1 MKFLI
6 INGPNLNML
15 GKRDP
20 EIYGTLTLKELE
32 CYISDF
38 CKNGGDTAEF
48 FQSNCEGEII
58 DKLQTAEADAI
69 LLNAGAYTHYSY
81 AIRDAVECIKIPVCE
96 VHLSD
101 TDKREDFRKISV
113 IRDVVKF
120 TVKGLKKDSYIEAI
134 SQFRRLNAKADI
146 NRRLNAKADI
156 KK

>member
-1 MKFLI
+1 MRFLI

-20 EIYGTLTLKELE
+20 KIYGTLTLSALNNYIKEFCE
-32 CYISDF
+32 KSGDF
-38 CKNGGDTAEF
+38 CEF

-58 DKLQTAEADAI
+58 DKLQRADADAI

-81 AIRDAVECIKIPVCE
+81 AIRDAVECIKVPVCE

-101 TDKREDFRKISV
+101 TDKREEFRKTSV

-120 TVKGLKKDSYIEAI
+120 TVKGLKQDSYIEAI
-134 SQFRRLNAKADI
+134 KRFREILK
-146 NRRLNAKADI
+146 
-156 KK
+156 

>member
-1 MKFLI
+1 MDFLI

-20 EIYGTLTLKELE
+20 KLYGSLTLSELNDF
-32 CYISDF
+32 ISNF
-38 CKNGGDTAEF
+38 CAKNGDNAEF
-48 FQSNCEGEII
+48 YQSNSEGEII
-58 DKLQTAEADAI
+58 TKLHKATADAI

-81 AIRDAVECIKIPVCE
+81 AIRDAIECISIPVCE

-101 TDKREDFRKISV
+101 TDLREDFRKISV

-134 SQFRRLNAKADI
+134 NQF
-146 NRRLNAKADI
+146 
-156 KK
+156 KKHLQK